1 MLKNLLIQ
9 NYAIIENLKIDFSSG
24 FSVITGETGS
34 GKSILLGAIS
44 MLLGQ
49 RFDSKILLDKQRKCI
64 IEGEFTSNS
73 SVNRLLTIKDIDC
86 GEEIILRREI
96 SINGK
101 SRAFIN
107 DTPVKLNFIKE
118 IGSQVIEIHN
128 QNQSYVLK
136 EKSFLYSFL
145 DSAIK
150 IENVY
155 DKYKATYNEF
165 KLKERELHNLV
176 LIEKQTLEKKDYLEF
191 QFAELSKYP
200 IDSWNED
207 EINKQHNYS
216 LNLEDIKEQFL
227 ELDKLTN
234 SENSPINLLNQLSS
248 IVEKLSYTLPSLKK
262 QEERLNSI
270 KIDLIDIID
279 EISSEQSNRDFNSN
293 NLQELNEQIHIIK
306 SLTKKF
312 NLLSLNDI
320 IKKKDEIDN
329 LLSNFSSVNINK
341 KRINQELKVLDT
353 KCCEIGKILTNNR
366 LKGINN
372 IQTKLNSLFS
382 KLSMPNAE
390 IKFVLNN
397 TNTITIFGTDMLEVL
412 ISTNKGGEFLP
423 IHKIASGG
431 EMSRILLSIKSLL
444 TIDNTIPSI
453 IFDEIDSGVS
463 GKIASEVGDV
473 IRNISQKSQVICI
486 THLPQVACFADK
498 HYKVIKE
505 DINNIT
511 KTSII
516 KLDDNQKLNE
526 LANMLGGTTVGKAA
540 FENALELL
548 EASKS

>member
-1 MLKNLLIQ
+1 MLKNLLIK

-49 RFDSKILLDKQRKCI
+49 RFDSKILLDTKRKCI
-64 IEGEFTSNS
+64 IEGEFKSNS
-73 SVNRLLTIKDIDC
+73 SVNKLLTIQDIDC
-86 GEEIILRREI
+86 AAEVILRREI
-96 SINGK
+96 SVNGK

-107 DTPVKLNFIKE
+107 DTPVNLHFIKE

-128 QNQSYVLK
+128 QNQTSLLK

-150 IENVY
+150 IENIY
-155 DKYKATYNEF
+155 DKYKTTYNKF
-165 KLKERELHNLV
+165 KLKEKELNNLV
-176 LIEKQTLEKKDYLEF
+176 IIEKETLEKKDYLEF
-191 QFAELSKYP
+191 QFAELNKYP

-207 EINKQHNYS
+207 EINKQHNYL
-216 LNLEDIKEQFL
+216 LNLEDIREQFS

-234 SENSPINLLNQLSS
+234 SEYSPINLLDQLYS

-312 NLLSLNDI
+312 NLLSLNDV

-329 LLSNFSSVNINK
+329 LLSNFSSVNISKKKINK
-341 KRINQELKVLDT
+341 QLKVLDI
-353 KCCEIGKILTNNR
+353 KCREIGKILTDNR

-372 IQTKLNSLFS
+372 IQIKLNSLFS

-390 IKFVLNN
+390 IKFVINN
-397 TNTITIFGTDMLEVL
+397 TNTITSFGTDTLEVL
-412 ISTNKGGEFLP
+412 ISTNKGAEFLP

-444 TIDNTIPSI
+444 TLDNSIPSI

-463 GKIASEVGDV
+463 GKIASEVGDM
-473 IRNISQKSQVICI
+473 IRNISKKSQVICI
-486 THLPQVACFADK
+486 THLPQVACFADQ
-498 HYKVIKE
+498 HYKVVKDDIE
-505 DINNIT
+505 DTT

-516 KLDDNQKLNE
+516 KLDDTQKLNE
-526 LANMLGGTTVGKAA
+526 LANMLGGTKVGKAA
-540 FENALELL
+540 IKNAQELIKD
-548 EASKS
+548 SK

>member
-1 MLKNLLIQ
+1 MLRNLLIQ

-44 MLLGQ
+44 ILLGQ
-49 RFDSKILLDKQRKCI
+49 RFDSKILLDKNRKCI
-64 IEGEFTSNS
+64 IEGEFVSNAN
-73 SVNRLLTIKDIDC
+73 VNGLLTLNDIDC
-86 GEEIILRREI
+86 DDELILRREI

-107 DTPVKLNFIKE
+107 DTPVKLNVIKQ
-118 IGSQVIEIHN
+118 IASQIIEIHN
-128 QNQSYVLK
+128 QNQTYILK

-150 IENVY
+150 NNSLY
-155 DKYKATYNEF
+155 DEYLAAYNKF
-165 KLKERELHNLV
+165 KVKEKELYNLV

-191 QFAELSKYP
+191 QFAELNKYP

-207 EINKQHNYS
+207 EINKQHNYL
-216 LNLEDIKEQFL
+216 LNLEDIREQFSKL
-227 ELDKLTN
+227 EELTN
-234 SENSPINLLNQLSS
+234 SKYSPINLLEQLHN
-248 IVEKLSYTLPSLKK
+248 IVETLSKTLPSLKK
-262 QEERLNSI
+262 QEDRLNSV
-270 KIDLIDIID
+270 KIDLLDIID
-279 EISSEQSNRDFNSN
+279 EISSEQANEDYNSN

-312 NLLSLNDI
+312 NLISLNDV

-341 KRINQELKVLDT
+341 KRINEELKVLDK
-353 KCCEIGKILTNNR
+353 KCREIGKKLTSNR
-366 LKGINN
+366 LKGIND

-390 IKFVLNN
+390 IKFVINN
-397 TNTITIFGTDMLEVL
+397 SNTITSFGTDTLEVL
-412 ISTNKGGEFLP
+412 ISTNKGAKFLP

-444 TIDNTIPSI
+444 TVDNSIPSI

-463 GKIASEVGDV
+463 GKIASEVGDM
-473 IRNISQKSQVICI
+473 IRNISKKSQVICI

-498 HYKVIKE
+498 HYKVVKDDIE
-505 DINNIT
+505 DTT

-516 KLDDNQKLNE
+516 KLYDRQKLNE
-526 LANMLGGTTVGKAA
+526 LANMLGGTKVGKAA

-548 EASKS
+548 AASKS